1 MIIVS
6 CILCS
11 FCSFAKNETINQP
24 SEQDAVLAIG
34 TLMALPDNLIS
45 IASAKIGTCVPAI
58 NAKNEGQIA
67 CTTVIVIGGSSSEN
81 QIDFYFKDGNWVA
94 EPSESQGLLPFP
106 DPKLQ

>member
-34 TLMALPDNLIS
+34 TLMALPDNLMS
-45 IASAKIGTCVPAI
+45 IASARIGTCVPAI

-67 CTTVIVIGGSSSEN
+67 CTTVIDMVVVHQKIRL
-81 QIDFYFKDGNWVA
+81 IFILKMVA
-94 EPSESQGLLPFP
+94 GL
-106 DPKLQ
+106 QS